1 MEYLQ
6 RPADLIIENE
16 RLKSEIQGIKVSMI
30 EAETEQDLK
39 HFEVGDTFQ
48 RRRIITDECEFL
60 IMGDPKALVE
70 VINTMESYARQKQ
83 ENDPIKRIFV
93 LEELLIFANS
103 EGVEKMMMGSIP
115 SYVCGAVKSS
125 EAEIKLRGLTLAA
138 KMCDRYERAVDLLNE
153 QNCIREII
161 DSLNSENQLIKYA
174 AMRAIRIVSKY
185 DKKISLLKK
194 HNLVKTLA
202 TALRDGNRF

>member
-6 RPADLIIENE
+6 KPADLIIENE

-39 HFEVGDTFQ
+39 HLEVGDTFQ

-60 IMGDPKALVE
+60 IMGDPKPLVE
-70 VINTMESYARQKQ
+70 IINTMESYTKQKQ
-83 ENDPIKRIFV
+83 ENDPIKRIFI
-93 LEELLIFANS
+93 LEELLVFANG

-115 SYVCGAVKSS
+115 SYVCSAVKSS

-138 KMCDRYERAVDLLNE
+138 RMCDRYEKTVDLLNE
-153 QNCIREII
+153 QNCIGKII

-174 AMRAIRIVSKY
+174 AMRAIRIISKY
-185 DKKISLLKK
+185 DKKINILKK

-202 TALRDGNRF
+202 TALRDGNNF